1 MARINPVIS
10 HKRTPQG
17 EARAESQRERI
28 LTAAQ
33 KCFVEQGFHAASMA
47 NISETAQMSA
57 GLIYRYFENKDAI
70 ILAIIERQLQYNRA
84 SIALLQTGCDLANRM
99 QEYFIHWRRGDPS
112 VVSPVLFLEMSA
124 QAGRN
129 QRIAQAMADADRV
142 IGTDF
147 HTWLLQTSLNQG
159 RVLSED
165 ESLALKFTLQCFIDG
180 LMVRSVREPAT
191 DPSILEK
198 GIKLFIQHLF
208 PSEDTPAHAE
218 ESLG

>member
-84 SIALLQTGCDLANRM
+84 SIAMLQDGCDLANRM

-142 IGTDF
+142 IGADF

-159 RVLSED
+159 RVLSE
-165 ESLALKFTLQCFIDG
+165 EQSLALQFTLQCFIDG

-208 PSEDTPAHAE
+208 PSEDTPGHAE

>member
-1 MARINPVIS
+1 MARINPVSS

-70 ILAIIERQLQYNRA
+70 ISAIIERQLQTNRA
-84 SIALLQTGCDLANRM
+84 SIALLQGGSDLAHRM

-129 QRIAQAMADADRV
+129 HEIAQAMADADRV
-142 IGTDF
+142 IGADF
-147 HTWLLQTSLNQG
+147 HAWLLQTSIAQG
-159 RVLSED
+159 RVLSE
-165 ESLALKFTLQCFIDG
+165 EQSLALQFTLQCFIDG
-180 LMVRSVREPAT
+180 LMVRAVREPVK

-198 GIKLFIQHLF
+198 GIKLFIDHLF
-208 PSEDTPAHAE
+208 PAAETPEQAAQ
-218 ESLG
+218 S

>member
-10 HKRTPQG
+10 HKRTPKG

-70 ILAIIERQLQYNRA
+70 ISAIIERQLQTNRA
-84 SIALLQTGCDLANRM
+84 SIALLQGGCDLAHRM

-129 QRIAQAMADADRV
+129 HEIAQAMADADRV
-142 IGTDF
+142 IGADF
-147 HTWLLQTSLNQG
+147 HAWLLQTSLNQG
-159 RVLSED
+159 HMLSEGQ
-165 ESLALKFTLQCFIDG
+165 SLALKFTLQCFIDG
-180 LMVRSVREPAT
+180 LMVRAVREPAP

-198 GIKLFIQHLF
+198 GIKLFIDHLF
-208 PSEDTPAHAE
+208 PAAKTPGHAG
-218 ESLG
+218 ES